1 MPFINIFCAVLFGLA
16 VFLFLNSWLGRWSG
30 KSKSRPGAVT
40 ALEGDS
46 GADESVVIRDAPFG
60 LGRTGLARPA
70 ARLGARLPFRD
81 DPITVESK
89 LRRSGWRYNSVTEY
103 YGSKV
108 LNAIFLFVL
117 AVVVTTLLQLPV
129 FVIVAASLAFGLLG
143 LFNADLELNK
153 AIEQR
158 RKAIFREMAW
168 TLDRLAVLME
178 TGSAV
183 TTGLNDLVYM
193 AKGRGG
199 LFTAIL
205 REIANDLQNNENPIV
220 IVDKIRAAAPEIAE
234 LDTFL
239 QLLRVNL
246 QGQPIVPQVKALA
259 ASMRDELTNDIE
271 NRRQAAEMRVVIIS
285 SAVVMPAMLIVI
297 GGPVF
302 LSVTSLF
309 R

>member
-1 MPFINIFCAVLFGLA
+1 MPFLNIFCAVLFGLA
-16 VFLFLNSWLGRWSG
+16 VFLLLNSLLARWSQTPKNRSG
-30 KSKSRPGAVT
+30 GVT
-40 ALEGDS
+40 AVEGDAEP
-46 GADESVVIRDAPFG
+46 GERVVISDAPFG

-81 DPITVESK
+81 DPTTVEAR
-89 LRRSGWRYNSVTEY
+89 LRRSGWRYKSVSEF

-117 AVVVTTLLQLPV
+117 AVVITTVLQLPV
-129 FVIVAASLAFGLLG
+129 FIIVAAALVFGLIG
-143 LFNADLELNK
+143 LFNADLEVNK

-205 REIANDLQNNENPIV
+205 REIANDLQNNENPATI
-220 IVDKIRAAAPEIAE
+220 IETIRAASPESAE

-259 ASMRDELTNDIE
+259 ASMRDELTNEIE